1 MIDSKNTSQVHGLL
15 FTEHSD
21 MISLFTNTSK
31 QSSNHC
37 IGIFREIADTG
48 RYLNFRNIP
57 ISAV

>member
-1 MIDSKNTSQVHGLL
+1 MVDLNNTSQVHGLS

-31 QSSNHC
+31 QSSDHS
-37 IGIFREIADTG
+37 IGIFRDIADTG
-48 RYLNFRNIP
+48 RCLNFRNIP